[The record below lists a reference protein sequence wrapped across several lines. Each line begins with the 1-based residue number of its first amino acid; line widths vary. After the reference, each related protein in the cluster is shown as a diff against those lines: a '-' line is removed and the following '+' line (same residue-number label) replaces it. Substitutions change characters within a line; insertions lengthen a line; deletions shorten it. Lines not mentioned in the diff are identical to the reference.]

1 MVDFTLDKVNEILEQ
16 LKGIRIKEAVSLR
29 KRLQKEKQK
38 LLPKQKP
45 IKDEISKPQR
55 KQIANLNRSKKLER
69 YWRYIKLIRDNF
81 PDLKTSQI
89 RTELRKRSLGQESEI
104 PDAIWQNPSA

>member
-16 LKGIRIKEAVSLR
+16 LKGIRIKEAISLR
-29 KRLQKEKQK
+29 KRLQKEKEK
-38 LLPKQKP
+38 LVPKQKP
-45 IKDEISKPQR
+45 IKLEVSKLQR
-55 KQIANLNRSKKLER
+55 KQIANQNRSKKLER

-81 PDLKTSQI
+81 PDLKTNQI
-89 RTELRKRSLGQESEI
+89 RAELKKRSQGQKSEI